1 MDTPKIPAAWAAS
14 LGQMIRE
21 WMTGPNP
28 LEGDALERVIE
39 KRLARLSSP
48 DVGVELTR
56 YDFTPGL
63 SADDGE
69 PIVVCDRLS
78 LGEWV
83 RYEDAAA
90 AIERVKASG
99 RTLISIG
106 AEAAIEAS
114 DSAEAWKARAETA
127 EAALAA
133 ARAVPADVKLADLIA
148 ALENGTQADEDGVMV
163 TVSRQ
168 ACHEAAKILK
178 ARQRKVL
185 PDPLQPKCQ
194 HCNDTGLVAIN
205 ATTGIYARPGPVPD
219 DARGYAEAPCWECN
233 VYPGGFDSPTGA
245 E

>member
-1 MDTPKIPAAWAAS
+1 
-14 LGQMIRE
+14 
-21 WMTGPNP
+21 MTEAKT
-28 LEGDALERVIE
+28 LA
-39 KRLARLSSP
+39 ARLRERARFDTAIDPLKLLVEAADYLDRLSAP
-48 DVGVELTR
+48 EGVGLTR
-56 YDFTPGL
+56 YSWAF
-63 SADDGE
+63 SA
-69 PIVVCDRLS
+69 PIEMVH
-78 LGEWV
+78 GEWV
-83 RYEDAAA
+83 RYADAAA

-114 DSAEAWKARAETA
+114 DSAEAWKARAEAA
-127 EAALAA
+127 EASVAA
-133 ARAVPADVKLADLIA
+133 ARAEAADVKLADLIA

-233 VYPGGFDSPTGA
+233 VYPGGFDGPTGA
-245 E
+245 D

>member
-1 MDTPKIPAAWAAS
+1 MDSTKTLAARQTIVGYSRANDCWFVKVFPYES
-14 LGQMIRE
+14 
-21 WMTGPNP
+21 
-28 LEGDALERVIE
+28 EGDAKAAAADALD
-39 KRLARLSSP
+39 RLSAP
-48 DVGVELTR
+48 DVGVGLTR
-56 YDFTPGL
+56 YFIF
-63 SADDGE
+63 ACVDDDDNPYE
-69 PIVVCDRLS
+69 DCRKS
-78 LGEWV
+78 SEGEWV
-83 RYEDAAA
+83 RFEDVAP
-90 AIERVKASG
+90 
-99 RTLISIG
+99 L
-106 AEAAIEAS
+106 
-114 DSAEAWKARAETA
+114 
-127 EAALAA
+127 LAA

-233 VYPGGFDSPTGA
+233 VYPGGFDGPTGA
-245 E
+245 D

>member
-1 MDTPKIPAAWAAS
+1 MTAEAKTLADELRTIARCIYIAVEKTVADDIAGKATKAADF
-14 LGQMIRE
+14 L
-21 WMTGPNP
+21 
-28 LEGDALERVIE
+28 D
-39 KRLARLSSP
+39 RLSAP
-48 DVGVELTR
+48 VEGVGLTR
-56 YDFTPGL
+56 YMWTPHGL
-63 SADDGE
+63 SRD
-69 PIVVCDRLS
+69 VV
-78 LGEWV
+78 GPPETHWV

-233 VYPGGFDSPTGA
+233 VYPGGFDGPTGA